1 MRFFL
6 IKVIFSGV
14 RGNGVFGDIAVDD
27 ISLAP
32 GACGGLNLVKSF
44 HFRKLQNRCLLFS
57 NLSKYSKYIE

>member
-32 GACGGLNLVKSF
+32 GACGGM
-44 HFRKLQNRCLLFS
+44 
-57 NLSKYSKYIE
+57 NLSTSENFKIDAYFFKFEQILKIH

>member
-27 ISLAP
+27 ISLAS
-32 GACGGLNLVKSF
+32 GACGGMNLVISL
-44 HFRKLQNRCLLFS
+44 HFGKLQNRCLLFQIF
-57 NLSKYSKYIE
+57 SKYSKYME